1 MKKLLATLLVISGA
15 VYANCDVPANAQ
27 TAVNKLHKHNM
38 TAIQVN
44 YTSDQAACAK
54 NCGANI
60 TKLDPSIKVIMKPIA
75 TGTGT
80 CKFSKA
86 D

>member
-27 TAVNKLHKHNM
+27 TAVNKLHKWNK

-44 YTSDQAACAK
+44 YTPDQVACANK
-54 NCGANI
+54 CKANI
-60 TKLDPSIKVIMKPIA
+60 LALDKTINVVMKPSA

-80 CKFSKA
+80 CKFSKP